1 MFGFDSQANESV
13 DWEVIGIYPIN
24 VYYEEW
30 KDMTFAEQLQA
41 LALPEELVDS
51 LSTEDLAE
59 WALTYP
65 FLVDLFLFDS
75 ASAAM
80 DYFSRTSY
88 LFRSLFAREDV
99 IEVLLNKYDD
109 LQVDYN
115 MLVDENAGSS
125 HTFRDSGYYKELF
138 LQSYFATA
146 EKISSAGISPYSF
159 KASE

>member
-1 MFGFDSQANESV
+1 
-13 DWEVIGIYPIN
+13 
-24 VYYEEW
+24 
-30 KDMTFAEQLQA
+30 
-41 LALPEELVDS
+41 
-51 LSTEDLAE
+51 
-59 WALTYP
+59 
-65 FLVDLFLFDS
+65 
-75 ASAAM
+75 M

-115 MLVDENAGSS
+115 MLVDEKAGSS